1 MNIDLAFKLA
11 MQSPLLA
18 VTFME
23 LLTQRKVR
31 HVRALQTNYARKI
44 VEMHADKVFDVTFD
58 DGMQEMIHLEIQGKQ
73 SHRPMALRVFDY
85 LTRII
90 SQNDDLKTPIRSVVI
105 YVGEGAGA
113 DDDGKWEFGAP
124 SIGFFQYTVIK
135 LWEYSADEWLE
146 LDIPALLPLIAQTR
160 MDEPERQLQAAMERI
175 YTLED
180 KEEVANL
187 LFILATMLKEEG
199 LKPMVQMFIS
209 QKEIMES
216 PLVRDFYLKGRDE
229 GFEQGRNE
237 GRNEGIYQGREQ
249 GREESIIEV
258 LQSRFDLSLAHL
270 APIILKVT
278 ALPLEQLKP
287 ALHQAVTVE
296 SSEAFEAWLEQ
307 VKVDSD

>member
-1 MNIDLAFKLA
+1 M
-11 MQSPLLA
+11 
-18 VTFME
+18 
-23 LLTQRKVR
+23 
-31 HVRALQTNYARKI
+31 
-44 VEMHADKVFDVTFD
+44 
-58 DGMQEMIHLEIQGKQ
+58 
-73 SHRPMALRVFDY
+73 
-85 LTRII
+85 
-90 SQNDDLKTPIRSVVI
+90 
-105 YVGEGAGA
+105 
-113 DDDGKWEFGAP
+113 
-124 SIGFFQYTVIK
+124 IK
-135 LWEYSADEWLE
+135 LCEYSADEWLE

-160 MDEPERQLQAAMERI
+160 MDEPERQLQAAMGRI

-216 PLVRDFYLKGRDE
+216 PFVRDFYLE
-229 GFEQGRNE
+229 GRNE
-237 GRNEGIYQGREQ
+237 GRDEGREQ

-258 LQSRFDLSLAHL
+258 LQSRFNLSLIHL

-307 VKVDSD
+307 VKVDSA